1 MEILLKVILW
11 PFKVFAGIVRFA
23 LGLIFK
29 ALAAAILLLATAAAG
44 GGVVGFFFLLAQ
56 AWKDWEANMLAG
68 AFVSLVISG
77 VGLWILEEML
87 AIRPNY
93 SPFD

>member
-1 MEILLKVILW
+1 MEIFIRIILW

-29 ALAAAILLLATAAAG
+29 ALAAALLLLATVVAG

-56 AWKDWEANMLAG
+56 AWKEWDANLVLG
-68 AFVSLVISG
+68 AVFSLIISG
-77 VGLWILEEML
+77 AGLWVLEEIL
-87 AIRPNY
+87 KRP
-93 SPFD
+93 SLS